1 LLVEMYTTIK
11 NNGTNEK
18 NTILM
23 MKIMKVW
30 CYILHTYCRNKC
42 CNRHIGLG

>member
-1 LLVEMYTTIK
+1 MNDKLLLVEMYTTIK

-23 MKIMKVW
+23 MKIMKV
-30 CYILHTYCRNKC
+30 
-42 CNRHIGLG
+42 